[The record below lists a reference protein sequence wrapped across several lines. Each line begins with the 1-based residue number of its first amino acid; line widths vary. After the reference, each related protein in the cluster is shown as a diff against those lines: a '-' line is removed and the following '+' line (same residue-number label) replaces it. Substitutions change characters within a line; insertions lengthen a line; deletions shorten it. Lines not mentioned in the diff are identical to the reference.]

1 MGKNNPKPEEC
12 PMSTA
17 LTLKLDDY
25 MPYRLAVASAATS
38 GLISTAYESLYGIK
52 IPEWRIICVLSED
65 GPTTQQC
72 LVKRTCMDKVTISRA
87 AQALAKR
94 RLITRAPH
102 EHDGRSHHLI
112 LTAEGER
119 LFDDIAPA
127 AIEYERVVLS
137 SFSQEEVET
146 LHSLLKR
153 VQMAALKVQNRDA

>member
-1 MGKNNPKPEEC
+1 M
-12 PMSTA
+12 TTT

-25 MPYRLAVASAATS
+25 LPYRMAVSSAAVS

-52 IPEWRIICVLSED
+52 MPEWRIVCVLSED
-65 GPTTQQC
+65 GPTTQQS

-112 LTAEGER
+112 LTPEGER

-127 AIEYERVVLS
+127 AIEYERIIVAN
-137 SFSQEEVET
+137 FTEQEIAT

-153 VQMAALKVQNRDA
+153 VQSAALKVQNRDA